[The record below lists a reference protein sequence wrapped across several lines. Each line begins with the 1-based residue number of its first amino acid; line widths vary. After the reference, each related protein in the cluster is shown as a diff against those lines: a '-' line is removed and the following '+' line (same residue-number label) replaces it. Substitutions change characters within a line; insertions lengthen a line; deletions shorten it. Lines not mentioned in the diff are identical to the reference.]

1 MVKVTV
7 KYFALVR
14 DVTKRK
20 EDVLEVGDNATI
32 HKVIAR
38 LCGIHGEPFE
48 KSFCTTDGYLQ
59 EGLILLLNGEAV
71 TRDYFTSLTIK
82 DGDVI
87 AIMPPVGGG

>member
-1 MVKVTV
+1 MVKITV

-20 EDVLEVGDNATI
+20 EDVLEVGDNVTI

-71 TRDYFTSLTIK
+71 TRDYFKSLTVK